1 MMRLLFLSWILFVS
15 SALSACYSLNPDQ
28 LTPYEQARL
37 ACTLET
43 GQQEQGLII
52 MSGDLARVED
62 DFDRRQLDY
71 HACLMARGF

>member
-1 MMRLLFLSWILFVS
+1 MRIIVLGLVLFVS
-15 SALSACYSLNPDQ
+15 SFLTACYSLNPDQ